1 MPTEEYRKLVDE
13 RIGRAVRE
21 GSCFRFEQGNGVK
34 SKEEFDRWLKNAKR
48 NQLRKRRRRMV
59 SVAAVFLCLILGSG
73 LLYHLPAGD
82 STFAGLSHSDHVEE
96 QGGSIVIG
104 GDGNGNSAIWTATFA
119 DYEDVPEQYKEE
131 IIWFEGLPEGYELK
145 EIKIRRELNTLTI
158 RFKYC
163 YGEELIEIKE
173 VTSSEKDYT
182 NDIIQLNEWTLYETY
197 KNVDVYQKEMESSR
211 MYSFFENKTLI
222 MVILN
227 GQNEKKGDKS
237 CLQSMIN
244 TIT

>member
-48 NQLRKRRRRMV
+48 NQLRKRWRRMV

-82 STFAGLSHSDHVEE
+82 PTFAGLSHSDHVEE

-104 GDGNGNSAIWTATFA
+104 GDGNGNVGIWTATFTS
-119 DYEDVPEQYKEE
+119 YEDIPEQYKDE
-131 IIWFEGLPEGYELK
+131 IVWFEGLPEGYELK
-145 EIKIRRELNTLTI
+145 EIKMQRELDSLIVRVNYWSKEGEITVKEVASNEDTARVLLLNN
-158 RFKYC
+158 YQY
-163 YGEELIEIKE
+163 YGEYAEIS
-173 VTSSEKDYT
+173 VY
-182 NDIIQLNEWTLYETY
+182 Y
-197 KNVDVYQKEMESSR
+197 KRVNKKTR
-211 MYSFFENKTLI
+211 YSFYIDDMIVVIDGIRDGEEKGGSQCLRS
-222 MVILN
+222 MV
-227 GQNEKKGDKS
+227 
-237 CLQSMIN
+237 N